1 MSRRRRHPLANAGA
15 GLVLGLTGGC
25 VSPADPP
32 SEPIPVPFVVSDY
45 FSPDG
50 FFGDGEMRGFLELT
64 KECPDRQPGSRGDC
78 YTITYKP
85 GIKMYAG
92 IFWQHPHN
100 NWGTWRG
107 YSVSPGATRIVFK
120 ARSAAGGET
129 VKFGAGQMGKVTEQ
143 FPHQDRF
150 KIERPFGLTPTWTEH
165 QVMLDEPSYS
175 GDSGLIGGFM
185 FSMVAPEN
193 AATTVFYLDDIRWV
207 P

>member
-1 MSRRRRHPLANAGA
+1 MTGRSRSTSIAAMAVLA
-15 GLVLGLTGGC
+15 GGC
-25 VSPADPP
+25 VSPAEPP

-50 FFGDGEMRGFLELT
+50 YFGDGEKRGNLDLV
-64 KECPDRQPGSRGDC
+64 KECPDRPPGALGDC

-85 GIKMYAG
+85 GIKNYAG

-107 YSVSPGATRIVFK
+107 YTISDGARGIVFK

-129 VKFGAGQMGKVTEQ
+129 VKFGAGQKGLATAQ
-143 FPHQDRF
+143 YPHQDRF
-150 KIERPFGLTPTWTEH
+150 TIEKPMGLGTAWAEY
-165 QVMLDEPSYS
+165 QVELDQPYN

-193 AATTVFYLDDIRWV
+193 GATSVLYLDDIRWV